1 MHSAQCAFFFVSP
14 FSSTSSMLRI
24 DVSIVFHLLFKDFD
38 LFSSVVAT
46 RRVAHLKQLECLIWK
61 KNMSSSILGRFFFS
75 NCSVLVEIS
84 IFFLSFCNLNFI
96 LTLRLHAHMKSKR
109 SCIMSW
115 CKQNLL
121 ILFDYASFLFL
132 SDST

>member
-61 KNMSSSILGRFFFS
+61 KNMSSSILGRFFFKLFGFGWDF
-75 NCSVLVEIS
+75 N
-84 IFFLSFCNLNFI
+84 FFLSFCNLNFI

>member
-1 MHSAQCAFFFVSP
+1 MKLSNPSVEYIVKVRNKIQKNINLCTQPNAHSFMFPP

-24 DVSIVFHLLFKDFD
+24 DVSIVFHLLFKGFD

-61 KNMSSSILGRFFFS
+61 KNMSSSILERFSFFQ
-75 NCSVLVEIS
+75 IW
-84 IFFLSFCNLNFI
+84 FW
-96 LTLRLHAHMKSKR
+96 LTF
-109 SCIMSW
+109 
-115 CKQNLL
+115 Q
-121 ILFDYASFLFL
+121 FLFVDFCLIMLVFSL

>member
-1 MHSAQCAFFFVSP
+1 MEVEIVWNFLIHMWNSIVKVRKQNTEKHRLMHSAQCAFFFVSP

-24 DVSIVFHLLFKDFD
+24 DVSIVFHLLFKGFD

-61 KNMSSSILGRFFFS
+61 KNMSSSILERFSFFQ
-75 NCSVLVEIS
+75 IW
-84 IFFLSFCNLNFI
+84 FW
-96 LTLRLHAHMKSKR
+96 LTF
-109 SCIMSW
+109 
-115 CKQNLL
+115 Q
-121 ILFDYASFLFL
+121 FLFVDFCLIMLVFSL